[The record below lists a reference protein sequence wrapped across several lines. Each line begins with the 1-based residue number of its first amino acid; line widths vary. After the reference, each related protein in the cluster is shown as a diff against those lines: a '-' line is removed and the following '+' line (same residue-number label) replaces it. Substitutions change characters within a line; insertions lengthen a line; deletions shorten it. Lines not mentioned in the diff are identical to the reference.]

1 MKKLLLTFGALA
13 LALGVF
19 AGEKANEKDDLR
31 NFDEFVAGLK
41 KSVPEDAD
49 ARADRE
55 HRFVYLDLKMP
66 VDSKTPIDL
75 DEAKNGVVMYLK
87 ESAELFTTLKITV
100 LVNFITTD
108 RRIHTVIVTP
118 QDLKAAAAAPAE
130 EE

>member
-1 MKKLLLTFGALA
+1 MKKLFLIAVALTAS
-13 LALGVF
+13 LGVF
-19 AGEKANEKDDLR
+19 AEENAEVKDGLR
-31 NFDEFVAGLK
+31 HFDEFVAGLK

-75 DEAKNGVVMYLK
+75 NEAKKGVIMYLK

-100 LVNFITTD
+100 FVNFITTD

-118 QDLKAAAAAPAE
+118 QELKAAADAPEAE
-130 EE
+130 